1 MSLLDDF
8 KSAGSALLNAG
19 TQLAATKINADAAK
33 AQAKANAAAMAQQK
47 QAMESEGGI
56 PAWVKP
62 ASIIGG
68 GVLLLIV
75 VVSLFRR
82 K

>member
-1 MSLLDDF
+1 VSLLNEF
-8 KSAGSALLNAG
+8 KLAGSALLNAG
-19 TQLAATKINADAAK
+19 TQLATTKINADAAK
-33 AQAKANAAAMAQQK
+33 AQAKANAASVAQQK
-47 QAMESEGGI
+47 QAMGSQGEI

-62 ASIIGG
+62 ASLIGG